1 MFKVVIGATVL
12 LLVVVY
18 LVGVLSTEKTIKF
31 FKENM

>member
-1 MFKVVIGATVL
+1 MLKVVIGATVL